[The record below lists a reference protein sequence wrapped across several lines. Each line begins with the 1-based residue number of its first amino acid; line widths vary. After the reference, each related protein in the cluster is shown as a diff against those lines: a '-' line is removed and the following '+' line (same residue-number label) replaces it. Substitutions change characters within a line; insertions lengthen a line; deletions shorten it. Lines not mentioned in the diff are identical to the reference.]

1 MSLRTGH
8 ASSSGARSR
17 SVRLLM
23 IRHGQTPS
31 NIEGSLDTGIP
42 GPGLTNL
49 GVQQANALPH
59 ALTGEHIGA
68 LFASVQ
74 TRAQLT
80 AAPLAE
86 ALGLPVLVREGLR
99 EVSAG
104 DLEMNTDRASI
115 DLYHD
120 ISFGWAEGRLGRRM
134 PGGENGIEVYGRFN
148 SVVEE
153 AVSSGNETVALFAH
167 GQILRTWVAAHTDNV
182 GVDYAAG
189 HLLHNTGVIVVEG
202 SPTDGWQALTWMG
215 TALGGSLVDEG
226 TATGPGGEPQ

>member
-1 MSLRTGH
+1 M
-8 ASSSGARSR
+8 
-17 SVRLLM
+17 RLLM

-42 GPGLTNL
+42 GPGLTSL
-49 GVQQANALPH
+49 GLDQAAALPH
-59 ALTGEHIGA
+59 ALSGEDIGSVY
-68 LFASVQ
+68 ASVQ

-80 AAPLAE
+80 AAPLAN
-86 ALGLPVLVREGLR
+86 ALGLRVFVRDGLR

-115 DLYHD
+115 DLYHEV
-120 ISFGWAEGRLGRRM
+120 SFGWAEGRLGRRM

-148 SVVEE
+148 MVVDE
-153 AVSSGNETVALFAH
+153 AAASGIETVALFAH

-182 GVDYAAG
+182 SVDYAAG